1 MEVLFQPEPRALAS
15 SNLIDFS
22 FFRLSVLAG
31 FVQMNP
37 LLTLRRSQNI
47 DNIIAMPSQVENT
60 EILRGYAFDP
70 TVADQVPQVVI
81 TTCCRHPRQSNLP
94 QQNQFVIEWR

>member
-47 DNIIAMPSQVENT
+47 DNIILSSSQAENAAP
-60 EILRGYAFDP
+60 LRSK
-70 TVADQVPQVVI
+70 T
-81 TTCCRHPRQSNLP
+81 NLP
-94 QQNQFVIEWR
+94 GRHYNMLRV